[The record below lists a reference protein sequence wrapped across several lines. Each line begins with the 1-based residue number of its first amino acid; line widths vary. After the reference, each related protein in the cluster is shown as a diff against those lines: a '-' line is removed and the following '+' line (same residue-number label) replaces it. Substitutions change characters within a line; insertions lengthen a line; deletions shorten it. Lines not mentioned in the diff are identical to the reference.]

1 MVNAA
6 SSGGHFL
13 NRMVW
18 AYEGWLQGYNGGPL
32 RQPTMKIHSQQMTT
46 LRTGLTRSG
55 LKPTDSPDKDFF
67 VGRNPVE
74 AVAPRSR
81 AAAE

>member
-1 MVNAA
+1 M
-6 SSGGHFL
+6 
-13 NRMVW
+13 
-18 AYEGWLQGYNGGPL
+18 
-32 RQPTMKIHSQQMTT
+32 TM

-67 VGRNPVE
+67 IGRNPVE
-74 AVAPRSR
+74 TVTSRGR